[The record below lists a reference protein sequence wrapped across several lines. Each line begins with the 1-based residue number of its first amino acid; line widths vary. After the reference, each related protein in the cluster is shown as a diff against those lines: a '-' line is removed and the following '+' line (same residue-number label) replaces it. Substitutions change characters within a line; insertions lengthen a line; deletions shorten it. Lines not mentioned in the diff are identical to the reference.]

1 MTQQFTAIDSAA
13 AIRELGTRLTGKLIQ
28 PGDPEYD
35 AAREVHFIQYDD
47 RRPALIVRAA
57 TANDVAEAVRFA
69 RANALEIAVRSG
81 GHSIPG
87 YSMPDGTVVI
97 DVSAMK
103 LIEVD
108 AELGRVKAQSGLTS
122 GELAPVLNQHG
133 FALTTGDAGT
143 VGLGGLVT
151 GGGVGFMVRKYG
163 LAIDHMVSAEV
174 VTADG
179 EIVRASETSHPDLF
193 WAIRG
198 GGGNFGIITEFEFAV
213 PRVDTVYG
221 GMLVLPA
228 TPDVVRG
235 YFDYAIDAP
244 EELTTI
250 AMVMKAPPAPFVA
263 PERVGE
269 LALVIFI
276 VHTDVE
282 SGERDVAPLR
292 ALSDNA
298 IADMVSP
305 IPYPAIYE
313 FTEPA
318 TVRHSGSLR
327 SGFVQEFSDELIEKM
342 LAKADVTPSPFGMLQ
357 LRPLGGQY
365 ARVAPDAT
373 AFPHRDRR
381 FLVAVLG
388 LYEEELSDAK
398 DVEDWMLSIWE
409 DIRPAASGVY
419 SNFLADEGPERVKE
433 AYGEANYRRLARVKQ
448 QYDPENVF
456 RFNQNI
462 PARLD
467 EEDDAA
473 A

>member
-1 MTQQFTAIDSAA
+1 M
-13 AIRELGTRLTGKLIQ
+13 
-28 PGDPEYD
+28 
-35 AAREVHFIQYDD
+35 
-47 RRPALIVRAA
+47 
-57 TANDVAEAVRFA
+57 AEAVRFA
-69 RANALEIAVRSG
+69 RANELEIAVRSG

-103 LIEVD
+103 RIEVD
-108 AELGRVKAQSGLTS
+108 AELGRVRAQSGLTS
-122 GELAPVLNQHG
+122 GELAPVLHENG

-163 LAIDHMVSAEV
+163 LAIDHLVSAEV

-193 WAIRG
+193 WAVRG
-198 GGGNFGIITEFEFAV
+198 GGGNFGIVTEFEFAV

-228 TPDVVRG
+228 TPQVVRG
-235 YFDYAIDAP
+235 YLDYAIGAP

-250 AMVMKAPPAPFVA
+250 SMVMKAPPAPFVA

-269 LALVIFI
+269 LALVVFV

-282 SGERDVAPLR
+282 QGERDLAPLR

-298 IADMVSP
+298 IADLVSP
-305 IPYPAIYE
+305 IPYPAIYD

-327 SGFVQEFSDELIEKM
+327 SGFLQEFSDELIERM
-342 LAKADVTPSPFGMLQ
+342 LTKADATPSPFGMVQ
-357 LRPLGGQY
+357 VRPLGGQY
-365 ARVAPDAT
+365 ARVPADAT
-373 AFPHRDRR
+373 AYPHRDRR
-381 FLVAVLG
+381 FMVAVLG
-388 LYEEELSDAK
+388 LYEEELSDARE
-398 DVEDWMLSIWE
+398 VEDWMLSIWD
-409 DIRPAASGVY
+409 DIRPHASGVY
-419 SNFLADEGPERVKE
+419 ANFLADEGPERVRE
-433 AYGEANYRRLARVKQ
+433 AYGDATYRRLARVKR

-462 PARLD
+462 PAGLD
-467 EEDDAA
+467 EDDAPA